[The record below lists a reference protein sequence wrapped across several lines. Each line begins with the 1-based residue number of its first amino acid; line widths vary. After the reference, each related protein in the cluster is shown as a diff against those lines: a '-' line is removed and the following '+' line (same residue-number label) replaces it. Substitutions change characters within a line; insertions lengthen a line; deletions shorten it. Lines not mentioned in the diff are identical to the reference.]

1 MSLPLPS
8 QAGDLEFDA
17 AIGKVGYGRCHM
29 DGCGF
34 FIIDAAV
41 PIGSTKN
48 GTLFAIS
55 DRTWSAEY
63 RAHGDNDDHEYDRPP
78 ISVSKQSPG
87 ISMAFCSKTKP
98 VLFSFFD
105 NKWNSTQLRPGDE
118 AAVYG
123 ATESAYQYYY
133 AACHHFITHDP
144 VSKAM
149 ALKLGYEF
157 AKESAK
163 NDDQADSETN
173 VQPLDLLK

>member
-1 MSLPLPS
+1 MGLPLPS

-78 ISVSKQSPG
+78 ISVSKQSSG

-163 NDDQADSETN
+163 NDDQADGETN
-173 VQPLDLLK
+173 VQPLDVLK